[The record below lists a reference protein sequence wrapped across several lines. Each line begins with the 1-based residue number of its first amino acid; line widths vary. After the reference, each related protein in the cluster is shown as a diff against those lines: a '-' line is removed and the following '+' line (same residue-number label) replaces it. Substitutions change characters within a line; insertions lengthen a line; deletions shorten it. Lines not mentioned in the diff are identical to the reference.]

1 MSEPL
6 PRGAERDLFRDT
18 WVRYLGECGG
28 EGHGDSPTMW
38 LERQGSPGAGQC
50 PGEGGR
56 IVVLILHGPETG
68 LGEAWGLAQGHT
80 AQVGPALRSGSLLA
94 SLPGER
100 SSPAGRNGVSG
111 LLSLVCLGLDYG
123 VTIWTLIWL
132 YLMLGFLW
140 GHTEINGASLV
151 GW

>member
-56 IVVLILHGPETG
+56 VVVLILHGPERPGDLPKVTQ
-68 LGEAWGLAQGHT
+68 LRSAQLCAQGLCWPVS
-80 AQVGPALRSGSLLA
+80 QVNVPAR
-94 SLPGER
+94 
-100 SSPAGRNGVSG
+100 
-111 LLSLVCLGLDYG
+111 LGG
-123 VTIWTLIWL
+123 T
-132 YLMLGFLW
+132 G
-140 GHTEINGASLV
+140 
-151 GW
+151 